1 MANIPELQEAIL
13 KALDAVVTQRN
24 NDLKLD
30 KTIIAIIKKNVG
42 LRHGKT
48 IYQVEYSGGTIEA
61 VCQSAED
68 VYIPKTSV
76 YVLVPQGD
84 FSKEKIII
92 GRASSIVTDRSASI
106 IAAAVNQF
114 SIVGTNLLSGK
125 DENIKDLQFGLRSF
139 HPASADNK
147 VYHNKGH
154 RYQVLY
160 DFSNSENKIIF
171 DSKRLN
177 MYKEDSTALMI
188 RADFLTN
195 LDIAQRRK
203 AGAKY
208 GLIFNFV
215 FENLNKGYG
224 ETNGEILKNISKDI
238 TFVEEENEEPKT
250 VFQLGEEFINIFQNN
265 INEWTRENTGLI
277 DQFLEKINVAYLNFQ
292 NKNPEKNTDIVTA
305 TMLAYQIA
313 VSELKNYDTVNELK
327 KAYNQWKETSIGD
340 LDDKVISYTWTS
352 DDMLGN
358 PMAFNT
364 WNSQYQVFNM
374 DFETLNYLESII
386 FFKEGFIENEQSE
399 QKWPVSEANNGG
411 GPDIFVKNLQ
421 IYAMNPIEIQ
431 SGDYA
436 LKVEADSGYDIVFD
450 TTANNEEIRLKAT
463 LTRKL
468 YEDLSGNTNTSY
480 IWFKEDSSV
489 INAQSSNYHS
499 LGGIGWRKIS
509 EGSSSSRFI
518 TINSGDNQAYKNNY
532 KCVAIYEP
540 STDDKAI
547 LAYPFVVFN
556 SAAKIDIMLESDL
569 GTHFSYDAGSPTIRV
584 LIKDSDNEDD
594 FEEKGYPISTP
605 YPNYKYKW
613 AIADSANNYILFL
626 DEVFEKDDS
635 ISESAMLSSTRQNQ
649 LNKIEK
655 FDYYNNLSISTEDP
669 WRATRIKYPVSISS
683 TGFTVTC
690 YVQKIKDA
698 YADEIEYIDV
708 GSASLEFLNQAD
720 SITSDYRVQI
730 VNGDQVFQYNEYG
743 ITPAADTKKNPLEI
757 LPLQTKLFTPSGV
770 EVSGSNYQVEWIFPI
785 ENTLIKLKDAKF
797 ITNPATNLL
806 QLVKGHEVNFDIAEI
821 YDPSAYANQITCHI
835 SFGGKDYYKD
845 TNFYFGKQ
853 GSNGTNGT
861 DVIAKIEYVG
871 SINDD
876 LSILNR
882 EPLTLYLQTKDVN
895 VTNKMFN
902 VDKTWWDET
911 VNPFNITSNGI
922 NRGLQLLLYQKNMQ
936 ITPTLCTWNIAG
948 NPKEGTNH
956 ISKYFELQ
964 DLKQNLIN
972 NSDEEKIITT
982 NEIIFKDDF
991 NNKKILLIQNLR
1003 AKAEIKDQNDN
1014 QIYYAFYSLPIIQYE
1029 KSNTNEENLIE
1040 DVANLLS
1047 INRISIDKHFYLN
1060 EIIYNADGRNPI
1072 YNHNQGLKLI
1082 NIPDSI
1088 KRIIFTAKG
1097 GSADT
1102 ENTACIKLLN
1112 NKDDQDSNSL
1122 SKIILKRNEE
1132 NNLLWDIYNIIE
1144 NEEKFISTINDP
1156 MVYVLPDDIYDGS
1169 KTNNRIEAEL
1179 YKVWKDE
1186 NEEEI
1191 NQKIATVFAPINM
1204 TLNTFGLA
1212 SLNAW
1217 DGNTVTID
1225 EAEGYVMAPQIGAG
1239 EKDKYNRFTGILMGK
1254 TETYTGYSER
1264 SPEKHEVL
1272 KESEKE
1278 TGLFGYS
1285 HGLQSIFLDAKT
1297 GNATFGLPDGNVLVE
1312 EGEGEKR
1319 ELVPSNTGDNYTE
1332 GRIELRPGDIS
1343 KIGGWRLGRT
1353 SLYYVTKFEYGKEKK
1368 PGEDGYEEEEIHY
1381 YANGLGE
1388 VEGPYRGDY
1397 VPKPKTGE
1405 IEWDGENSPGDYNSG
1420 YYNKYHVKDI
1430 PHKSSGILLQA
1441 GENPYIS
1448 IKGKPLNK
1456 DEVKEM
1462 NKINNSLDNSD
1473 NLLDS
1478 EKLYEESDSYLKE
1491 GDSLEIQLDPSAP
1504 SLFSIFRHNG
1514 SDRYEQKIQE
1524 SGNNLPIKYHK
1535 NTRTFLAG
1543 INGKGEFV
1551 ANSISNV
1558 TTTLPAFI
1566 TNANDSTN
1574 YPETS
1579 YTTNFAVNTIP
1590 AFNDRKA
1597 NPTHI
1602 GFKMDV
1608 GNNTLGQ
1615 LFISALGITP
1625 NPIEDQ
1631 SWKINDYNSIEK
1643 DRHSIDTNIREDSN
1657 GESFL
1662 IKDPTLRISGGRI
1675 VVNKSNDINP
1685 YGEYIRPI
1693 ALHGKSISLFGYPTD
1708 YDTQEL
1714 RSKVLFSNNHLILET
1729 EENTSKM
1736 QLSLGDRSGSSN
1748 TFIHLKGYDDT
1759 NIGNTNTEN
1768 STNKW
1773 NGSYVNIATD
1783 LHKNIGI
1790 FNEFSKRIACIDEDE
1805 SENKENLI
1813 ELWRYGSDRYINIG
1827 GKFINKIDIY
1837 PGFYIKNNN
1846 SYQFIGQE
1854 INPYYK
1860 IEKENKNYYVS
1871 KDMKDK
1877 VSDNN
1882 ISNND
1887 FSYYKITKDNNDY
1900 YILVSEFKINIYKN
1914 NEYEILDENT
1924 NIQESDSE
1932 SYYYYFPKEE
1942 TSNNIENDYLFIK
1955 KARITPENIYYKGKT
1970 NNQNYFYYYQIDS
1983 NSSAYYKYTN
1993 TANGNIT
2000 SFIDQKIYDDNNRY
2014 PYIKLT
2020 STKEFRENLSDDN
2033 SSNDDN
2039 NSNSNSN
2046 NNSTNESIPSNIYCY
2061 KNDVQI
2067 FGYKIK
2073 EAEEESDKKEKLW
2086 VEKFIIDSGTL
2097 FEKENNEYKE
2107 ITNSSD
2113 IRLYWDIWL
2122 KLETNNVTIEEKN
2135 KIKNVYV
2142 KNYWNDSKYIQH
2154 IEYVQLEKI
2163 SSTKVSYRL
2172 SNDLSNKTIYEQSED
2187 TEFCCIINSENDP
2200 TYYNIT
2206 NIKID
2211 DTLYYKDKQNHYI
2224 YDINWGITYYKKE
2237 SDKNIYFAFEEIFS
2251 DTEYDRNFKPVSTN
2265 GIYYRTSRR
2274 TSTWK
2279 MAPNSS
2285 TLTTLNN
2292 LGWTTDKYYLIMDG
2306 KNNSVYKKLNSSDLN
2321 NIISASSTWYFI
2333 DNEWKTNVEKYKK
2346 IRNENNRDEYI
2357 IVSENDKL
2365 DEEWVKGINNDK
2377 HYSTNELKWQVFK
2390 ASIPTKTEYYTSGKI
2405 EAKVGTTVDTY
2416 TTINISDEQVSLNNL
2431 KTRPVEII
2439 TPNSGFLLQTNT
2451 GELSFD
2457 PTKNNKPEQY
2467 FTLFTAGKEVTE
2479 VQKIDVNKKIE
2490 PVAQNIKAKFVTT
2503 FEQENESS
2511 NSEYG
2516 LFLMNNSFALRG
2528 SNFGEVSAD
2537 DKIWIIAN
2545 NMGKNNAHH
2554 LTNPQILLR
2563 AGGRIQNVLV
2573 GQNPNENAK
2582 AQTELILN
2590 SSDTAWN
2597 VLMSSKTRDTDL
2609 FNYPIFAVRSRGGD
2623 IGIYP
2628 EYYRNELLGNYSNYR
2643 ENFIVNM
2650 NLSVANGLAV
2660 QDAYKGVLEYQ
2671 SSMTSTRTSNPDDK
2685 QYHYIGIDSAYSIR
2699 TQNYVFARRF
2709 MGDGT
2714 WIDNT
2719 TDLSMGPHGSVS
2731 TETGQVSTLIPGGTV
2746 TVTTTIP
2753 KLGVSEEGRVNK
2765 FGEEEGYTASDS
2777 FSITLDEDIATQ
2789 TWVRKNF
2796 ATAQA
2801 LKDVKDRLNDLIN
2814 AYNGHTHTYSK
2825 PKEKYDDNI
2834 PTGIR
2839 DNNHDV
2845 NTL

>member
-13 KALDAVVTQRN
+13 QALDAVVTQRN

-30 KTIIAIIKKNVG
+30 KTIIAIIKKNIG
-42 LRHGKT
+42 LRHGKAV
-48 IYQVEYSGGTIEA
+48 YQVEYSGGTIEA
-61 VCQSAED
+61 ICQNVED
-68 VYIPKTSV
+68 VYVPKTSV

-147 VYHNKGH
+147 LYHNKGH

-160 DFSNSENKIIF
+160 DVSNSENKIIF
-171 DSKRLN
+171 DNKRLN
-177 MYKEDSTALMI
+177 VYKEDSTALMV

-224 ETNGEILKNISKDI
+224 ETAGEILKNISKDI
-238 TFVEEENEEPKT
+238 TFIENEEPKT
-250 VFQLGEEFINIFQNN
+250 IFELGEEFINSFQTN

-277 DQFLEKINVAYLNFQ
+277 DQLLEKISVAYSNFQ
-292 NKNPEKNTDIVTA
+292 TKNPEKNTDIITS
-305 TMLAYQIA
+305 TILAYQVA
-313 VSELKNYDTVNELK
+313 VSELRNCSTVNELK
-327 KAYNQWKETSIGD
+327 KNYNEWKDTAIGD
-340 LDDKVISYTWTS
+340 SEDKIVSYTWTS
-352 DDMLGN
+352 DDMIGN
-358 PMAFNT
+358 PMIFNT
-364 WNSQYQVFNM
+364 WNSQYQVFNI
-374 DFETLNYLESII
+374 DFETFDHLESII
-386 FFKEGFIENEQSE
+386 FFKEGFIEDEQYE
-399 QKWPVSEANNGG
+399 QKWPTSEANNGG

-450 TTANNEEIRLKAT
+450 TTADDEEIRLKAT

-468 YEDLSGNTNTSY
+468 YEDLSGNANTSY

-509 EGSSSSRFI
+509 EGTSSSRFI

-540 STDDKAI
+540 SSDDKAI

-556 SAAKIDIMLESDL
+556 NAAKIDIMLESDL

-584 LIKDSDNEDD
+584 LIKDTDNEDE
-594 FEEKGYPISTP
+594 FEEKGYSLSTA
-605 YPNYKYKW
+605 YPNYRYRW
-613 AIADSANNYILFL
+613 AIADSANNYTLFL
-626 DEVFEKDDS
+626 DEVFENDGTL
-635 ISESAMLSSTRQNQ
+635 SENAMLSSARQSQ

-655 FDYYNNLSISTEDP
+655 FIYINNIVINTDDP

-690 YVQKIKDA
+690 YVQKIKDT
-698 YADEIEYIDV
+698 YADEIEYIDI

-730 VNGDQVFQYNEYG
+730 VNGDQVFQYDEYG
-743 ITPAADTKKNPLEI
+743 KTPTSTSKKDPLEI
-757 LPLQTKLFTPSGV
+757 LPLQVKLFTPSGI

-785 ENTLIKLKDAKF
+785 ENTLISKKEDSYF
-797 ITNPATNLL
+797 MTNPATNLL
-806 QLVKGHEVNFDIAEI
+806 QLIKGHEVNFNIAKI
-821 YDPSAYANQITCHI
+821 YDPNAYANQITCHV

-853 GSNGTNGT
+853 GNNGTNGT

-871 SINDD
+871 NSVNDD
-876 LSILNR
+876 LSILNK
-882 EPLTLYLQTKDVN
+882 EPLTLYLQTKKVLQEEDSQEEN
-895 VTNKMFN
+895 VQNNITVNKMFN
-902 VDKTWWDET
+902 VDKTWWQATD
-911 VNPFNITSNGI
+911 PFNITWDGN
-922 NRGLQLLLYQKNMQ
+922 NRGLKLFLYQKNVE
-936 ITPTLCTWNIAG
+936 ITPTICKWNIAG
-948 NPKEGTNH
+948 NPKEGSND
-956 ISKYFELQ
+956 IGKYFQL
-964 DLKQNLIN
+964 QNLTLGN
-972 NSDEEKIITT
+972 NKVA
-982 NEIIFKDDF
+982 NEIIFDDTF
-991 NNKKILLIQNLR
+991 IKNKFLIQNFR
-1003 AKAEIKDQNDN
+1003 AKAEVKNKDNNQTNEDQIDENDS
-1014 QIYYAFYSLPIIQYE
+1014 QVYYAFYSLPIIWYE
-1029 KSNTNEENLIE
+1029 ESNTNEEELIE
-1040 DVANLLS
+1040 DVTNLLS

-1060 EIIYNADGRNPI
+1060 EVIYNADGRNPV

-1088 KRIIFTAKG
+1088 KKIIFTAKG

-1132 NNLLWDIYNIIE
+1132 DSLLWDIYNIID

-1179 YKVWKDE
+1179 YKIWKND

-1191 NQKIATVFAPINM
+1191 NQKVATVFAPINM

-1225 EAEGYVMAPQIGAG
+1225 NDNGYVMAPQIGAG
-1239 EKDKYNRFTGILMGK
+1239 EKDMSTNLFTGILMGK
-1254 TETYTGYSER
+1254 TETYTGGGDNE
-1264 SPEKHEVL
+1264 EEI
-1272 KESEKE
+1272 
-1278 TGLFGYS
+1278 GLFGYS
-1285 HGLQSIFLDAKT
+1285 QGLQSIFLDAKT
-1297 GNATFGLPDGNVLVE
+1297 GNATFGLPDVGVDENNNPT
-1312 EGEGEKR
+1312 GKYK
-1319 ELVPSNTGDNYTE
+1319 NTNIDSGDNYTE

-1353 SLYYVTKFEYGKEKK
+1353 SLYYVTKFNYDN
-1368 PGEDGYEEEEIHY
+1368 EDPKLPSESQETHY
-1381 YANGLGE
+1381 YASGLGE

-1405 IEWDGENSPGDYNSG
+1405 IEWDGENNSG
-1420 YYNKYHVKDI
+1420 YYNRYHVKDI

-1456 DEVKEM
+1456 DEVKEI

-1473 NLLDS
+1473 DSLNS

-1514 SDRYEQKIQE
+1514 SNRYEQKIQE
-1524 SGNNLPIKYHK
+1524 SKDDLPKYYK
-1535 NTRTFLAG
+1535 DTRTFLAG

-1566 TNANDSTN
+1566 TNANDDTN

-1631 SWKINDYNSIEK
+1631 SWKINDFNSIEK
-1643 DRHSIDTNIREDSN
+1643 DRHSIDTNIREDSDGN
-1657 GESFL
+1657 SFL

-1675 VVNKSNDINP
+1675 VIDNSNDVNP
-1685 YGEYIRPI
+1685 YGEYVRPI

-1708 YDTQEL
+1708 YDTEEL
-1714 RSKVLFSNNHLILET
+1714 RSKVLFSNNHFILET

-1759 NIGNTNTEN
+1759 NIGNTDTEN
-1768 STNKW
+1768 STNEW

-1790 FNEFSKRIACIDEDE
+1790 FNEFSKRIACIDEGKNE
-1805 SENKENLI
+1805 ENLI

-1955 KARITPENIYYKGKT
+1955 KTRITPENIYYKGKK

-1993 TANGNIT
+1993 TVNGNIT

-2020 STKEFRENLSDDN
+2020 STKEFRENLNDDN
-2033 SSNDDN
+2033 SSNDN
-2039 NSNSNSN
+2039 NSNSGSN

-2107 ITNSSD
+2107 ITNSSN

-2187 TEFCCIINSENDP
+2187 TEFCCIINSENEP

-2251 DTEYDRNFKPVSTN
+2251 DTEYDRDFKPVSTN

-2306 KNNSVYKKLNSSDLN
+2306 KNNSIYKKLNSSDLN

-2516 LFLMNNSFALRG
+2516 LFLMNNSFALKG

-2537 DKIWIIAN
+2537 DKVWIIAN

-2573 GQNPNENAK
+2573 GQNPNEKAK

-2660 QDAYKGVLEYQ
+2660 QDAYKGVLEYKP
-2671 SSMTSTRTSNPDDK
+2671 SITSTRSNPEDK
-2685 QYHYIGIDSAYSIR
+2685 QHHYIGIDSAYSIR

-2714 WIDNT
+2714 WIDKT
-2719 TDLSMGPHGSVS
+2719 TDLIDNTYGGCSVS
-2731 TETGQVSTLIPGGTV
+2731 GSLDNQWLSLSVSAPKITISNGRVSDISSSSSETSIDLRAFTTEDEVNSLIDAKISTLGISDIKSDITE
-2746 TVTTTIP
+2746 INR
-2753 KLGVSEEGRVNK
+2753 KL
-2765 FGEEEGYTASDS
+2765 TA
-2777 FSITLDEDIATQ
+2777 IRT
-2789 TWVRKNF
+2789 
-2796 ATAQA
+2796 
-2801 LKDVKDRLNDLIN
+2801 
-2814 AYNGHTHTYSK
+2814 AYNAHTHPVDKDATSTKGPNNSLNYS
-2825 PKEKYDDNI
+2825 
-2834 PTGIR
+2834 
-2839 DNNHDV
+2839 
-2845 NTL
+2845 